1 MKGQMFIILAIVL
14 VVILIGIRASLR
26 ATSYSENKIVWESS
40 LNTKVFENLFDES
53 LNIVDFVY
61 PDLEGIPNYVKEF
74 FDFELKKMRERG
86 KNFEGI
92 FIGVYPNSSSN
103 QMNVTI
109 VNFLGRRSLFSV
121 NGQKIEVENNSTY
134 SFLLSGIENLQVI
147 YEDFNETIQVSSA
160 KYSAFFDERLIAE
173 DFYLRKAETKQVDLI

>member
-53 LNIVDFVY
+53 LSIIDFVY
-61 PDLEGIPNYVKEF
+61 SDFNGYPSYVKEF
-74 FDFELKKMRERG
+74 FSFEWKKMRERG
-86 KNFEGI
+86 KNFEGV

-109 VNFLGRRSLFSV
+109 VNFLGRKILFDI
-121 NGQKIEVENNSTY
+121 NGQKKEVENNSTY
-134 SFLLSGIENLQVI
+134 SFIISGIGNLQVS